1 VTPKKKIAAKVAR
14 AVAKAP
20 SAGPKAAAKKPPAH
34 RWPQHRPPAFVVGGA
49 RREPLDEMPLTDRA
63 SLLLRWIER
72 NPKPTN
78 ANVRYWLYQHAWIT
92 AGADMGWWHGAAA
105 LRTLIEV
112 DQRVWSLWGIGA
124 RSEADARTT
133 LAVVEAKSR

>member
-1 VTPKKKIAAKVAR
+1 
-14 AVAKAP
+14 
-20 SAGPKAAAKKPPAH
+20 
-34 RWPQHRPPAFVVGGA
+34 
-49 RREPLDEMPLTDRA
+49 
-63 SLLLRWIER
+63 
-72 NPKPTN
+72 
-78 ANVRYWLYQHAWIT
+78 
-92 AGADMGWWHGAAA
+92 MGWWHGAAA